1 MTVLEHLS
9 EFRRRIMIC
18 LIAVAITAII
28 AFVFSNQILTWFL
41 HFYRQA
47 APQYRHR
54 KFVFTGPLDAFVIR
68 IKIATYGGIILASP
82 VWLYQLWRF
91 ITPGLNP
98 KEKRYAVPFLASSI
112 VLFALGGFVA
122 VLTIKPALGFL
133 LGIGGSAQ
141 EALLT
146 ADKYVGLVSLMILAF
161 GISFEFPIVLMFLL
175 LARILKTTQLR
186 KWRRPAILFIVI
198 FAAVITP
205 SQDPYSLFFMAVPMY
220 SFYEIVIVI
229 GRILKR

>member
-9 EFRRRIMIC
+9 EFRRRIFIC
-18 LIAVAITAII
+18 LIAVAIAAIL
-28 AFVFSNQILTWFL
+28 AFVFSNEILKWFL
-41 HFYRQA
+41 HFYQHSS
-47 APQYRHR
+47 PKY
-54 KFVFTGPLDAFVIR
+54 KNKTFIFTGPLDAFLIR
-68 IKIATYGGIILASP
+68 IKIATYGGIVLASP

-112 VLFALGGFVA
+112 VLFALGGVVA
-122 VLTIKPALGFL
+122 VFTLKPALGFL
-133 LGIGGSAQ
+133 LGVGGSTQ
-141 EALLT
+141 TPFLT